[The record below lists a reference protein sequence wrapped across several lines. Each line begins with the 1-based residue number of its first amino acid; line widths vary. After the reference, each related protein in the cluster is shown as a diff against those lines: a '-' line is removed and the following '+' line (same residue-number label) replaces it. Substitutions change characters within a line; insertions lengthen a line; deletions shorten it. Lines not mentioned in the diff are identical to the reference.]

1 MFREKTQS
9 QDFKI
14 SSHHQIQLGP
24 LENAVNLEPTPIK
37 EEELM
42 DTASNRISAE
52 KREVNFLRLIH
63 PSLDHREILIQP
75 FSKKQGKRKG
85 YR

>member
-1 MFREKTQS
+1 
-9 QDFKI
+9 
-14 SSHHQIQLGP
+14 
-24 LENAVNLEPTPIK
+24 
-37 EEELM
+37 M
-42 DTASNRISAE
+42 DTALNRRSVE

-85 YR
+85 YRRSKAALCNHSESPAQVLPKR